1 MIVLRNGLKV
11 YCPKLTIRSCLVI
24 QQIFGDVT
32 KPLFSLM
39 SVETQTLLLSLALQQ
54 YDITEDE
61 LYDLMDTVEDVNNLI
76 LELYSEAGLIAHEEQ
91 QNHTESVS
99 ETMSDTSGVSVTF
112 ESHVSDLLQQCMS
125 IGMREEEFYNST
137 LSQVTRYVESYNKL
151 KDNQMQEKAY
161 FDYQLAN
168 LIGMSVARLLSKG
181 AKYPTFEKAYPFVN
195 KDNDKETDESWEM
208 EKQHLKLLEW
218 AEQMNKK
225 FEVKQKE
232 SH

>member
-1 MIVLRNGLKV
+1 MIVLRNGIKI
-11 YCPKLTIRSCLVI
+11 YYPKLTIRSCLAI

-32 KPLFSLM
+32 EPLLTYM

-61 LYDLMDTVEDVNNLI
+61 LYDLMDTVDDVNHLI
-76 LELYSEAGLIAHEEQ
+76 LELYSEAGLITHGEQ

-99 ETMSDTSGVSVTF
+99 ENMSDTSNEPITF
-112 ESHVSDLLQQCMS
+112 ESHILDLLQQCMS
-125 IGMREEEFYNST
+125 IGMREEDFYNST
-137 LSQVTRYVESYNKL
+137 LSQITRYVESHCEHKQNEL
-151 KDNQMQEKAY
+151 QERAY
-161 FDYQLAN
+161 FDYILAT
-168 LIGMSVARLLSKG
+168 LIKTAIGGVIDK
-181 AKYPTFEKAYPFVN
+181 KVKFPTLEKAYPFIS

>member
-1 MIVLRNGLKV
+1 MIVLRNGIKV
-11 YCPKLTIRSCLVI
+11 YYPKLTIKSCLAI

-32 KPLFSLM
+32 KPLLTYM
-39 SVETQTLLLSLALQQ
+39 SVETHTLLLSLALQQ
-54 YDITEDE
+54 YDFTEDE
-61 LYDLMDTVEDVNNLI
+61 LYDLMDTVDDVNHLI
-76 LELYSEAGLIAHEEQ
+76 LELYSEAGLIAHGEQ
-91 QNHTESVS
+91 QSHTESVS

-112 ESHVSDLLQQCMS
+112 ESHVSHLLQQCMS

-151 KDNQMQEKAY
+151 KENQMQEKAY

-195 KDNDKETDESWEM
+195 KDNDNEVDESWEM

-218 AEQMNKK
+218 AE
-225 FEVKQKE
+225 
-232 SH
+232 